1 MNPFDY
7 QRASDVEHALQLA
20 RRPDVRF
27 IAGGTNLLDLIKAGI
42 ERPRHLV
49 DISRLPIGTICE
61 LPDGGLR
68 IGATVSNADAAN
80 HALVRERYPLLQ
92 AALLSG
98 ASPQLRN
105 MATVGGNL
113 MQRTRCHYF
122 YDTGF
127 AACNKRDP
135 GSGCGARDGI
145 NRIHAIVGA
154 SEHCIAVNPSD
165 MNVALAALDATVVVL
180 GADGVRRIALVDF
193 HRLPGDTPQRDTV
206 LEDGELIAAVELPR
220 VPCHKHWHYLKVRD
234 RASFAFALVS
244 VAVALEMEGDV
255 VRHARLALGGV
266 AHKPWRVP
274 AAEQVLRDRRLD
286 ADAAHEAAALLLQG
300 ARAYPHN
307 AFKVRMAERAVVRA
321 LAVAG
326 GRT

>member
-42 ERPRHLV
+42 ERPRHLI

-206 LEDGELIAAVELPR
+206 LEDGELIAAVELPH
-220 VPCHKHWHYLKVRD
+220 VPCQKHWHYLKVRD

-307 AFKVRMAERAVVRA
+307 AFKIRMAERAVVRA